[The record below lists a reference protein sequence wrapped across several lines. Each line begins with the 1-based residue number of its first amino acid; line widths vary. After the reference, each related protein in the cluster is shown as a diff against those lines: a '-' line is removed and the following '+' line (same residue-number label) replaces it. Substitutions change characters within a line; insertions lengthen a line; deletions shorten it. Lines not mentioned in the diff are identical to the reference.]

1 MCWDRFLLVAMIY
14 SHQFFFLS
22 KLFPFVM
29 NSLSIITPQPSRVSP
44 HHHILYNCPFIMY
57 NCVCILHPEAR
68 ERKKR
73 ITNFECSK
81 SEHQSKHYWISAN
94 TESPMF
100 RSQNGFQFFFH
111 IHSSLSQVA
120 YSYIYILSLVLVDHV
135 NELKAF
141 LQKLCPHWR
150 AEVPTIT
157 RNTMTI
163 LTAMANEP
171 IPYKSG
177 RVT

>member
-14 SHQFFFLS
+14 SHQFFFS
-22 KLFPFVM
+22 FEVVSFCYEF
-29 NSLSIITPQPSRVSP
+29 SLYHHASAIKSIP
-44 HHHILYNCPFIMY
+44 HHHILYNRPFIMY
-57 NCVCILHPEAR
+57 NCLCILHPEAR

-157 RNTMTI
+157 GNTMTI

-171 IPYKSG
+171 IPYKCG